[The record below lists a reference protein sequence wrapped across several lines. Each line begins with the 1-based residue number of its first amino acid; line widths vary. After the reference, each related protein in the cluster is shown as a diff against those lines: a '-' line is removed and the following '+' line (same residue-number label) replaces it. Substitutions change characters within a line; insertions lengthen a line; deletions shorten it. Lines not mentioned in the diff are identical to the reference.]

1 MGETSIDPTTR
12 GAGPTE
18 NTLDPIRNSGTI
30 RPRDSRSDSE
40 DASPRRTRART
51 DAGQDDAMPLS
62 PRRAGPGHAGAG
74 PSGAAPRV
82 HLPQRPSSSAPA
94 GSLGGF
100 PRPAWVDLN
109 AAAPTSPRPRP
120 FDLNAAA
127 PASPRPRPF
136 DFNDAPAEG
145 ARPAAP
151 AAQAPDPDMP
161 APAAAI
167 LAHFGI
173 HGRPQEADVIR
184 LLETLTEHTPPVA
197 EDLVLRAC
205 EEMLVQIGR
214 TEELLQALDI
224 RFSRSPTMSRAIN
237 RLMDHILSMEEFSDV
252 SSSHSADESD
262 GLQDDL
268 EQQAA
273 PLSDEL
279 RRWNPSLAT
288 ADFDNEPNARPFA
301 RMLSRLL
308 QQRDEGSSSS
318 AAEQLTMQVSSVIRA
333 IASDPELRAEVFLI
347 AETALGSC
355 TDNLAEG
362 FSNVLLAVNNHQM
375 RQAVERGDVSEAQL
389 HRWAGQQLRLSLLE
403 GAVNRFIAD
412 TLARPGISRTQREN
426 LQQEPLETMV
436 HAKVAL
442 RERLDLPE
450 STMSSMTFRTCSVL
464 TQAHL
469 DALAKEVE
477 AASADPQTRNAYL
490 LGNATWRAGMR
501 AAHPEPFAAL
511 ARERDEDPFHDLD
524 VPSTVEGQAE
534 YAALARDVEAKWARR
549 EDELLL
555 SLAAASEKRP

>member
-1 MGETSIDPTTR
+1 ME
-12 GAGPTE
+12 
-18 NTLDPIRNSGTI
+18 PIRNTGTI

-51 DAGQDDAMPLS
+51 DARHDGAVPLS
-62 PRRAGPGHAGAG
+62 PRRGGPGDPGAG
-74 PSGAAPRV
+74 PSGTAPRV
-82 HLPQRPSSSAPA
+82 HLPRRPASNAGA
-94 GSLGGF
+94 GSLAGF

-109 AAAPTSPRPRP
+109 AAAPSSPRPRP
-120 FDLNAAA
+120 FDLNEA
-127 PASPRPRPF
+127 PADAGRAASP
-136 DFNDAPAEG
+136 G
-145 ARPAAP
+145 
-151 AAQAPDPDMP
+151 AQAPDPDVP
-161 APAAAI
+161 AHAAAV

-184 LLETLTEHTPPVA
+184 MLETLTEHTPPDV

-237 RLMDHILSMEEFSDV
+237 RLMDHILSMEEFSDA

-262 GLQDDL
+262 GLHDDV
-268 EQQAA
+268 EQQIA
-273 PLSDEL
+273 PLSEEL
-279 RRWNPSLAT
+279 QRWNPSLAT
-288 ADFDNEPNARPFA
+288 PDFDNEPNARPFA

-308 QQRDEGSSSS
+308 QRRDEGSSSS

-333 IASDPELRAEVFLI
+333 IASDPELRAQVFQI

-362 FSNVLLAVNNHQM
+362 FSNAVLAVNNHQM
-375 RQAVERGDVSEAQL
+375 RQAVERGGVGEAQL

-412 TLARPGISRTQREN
+412 SLARPGLSRTHREN
-426 LQQEPLETMV
+426 LRQEPLETMV

-464 TQAHL
+464 TQADL
-469 DALAKEVE
+469 DALEKEVE
-477 AASADPQTRNAYL
+477 EAAADPATRNDFL
-490 LGNATWRAGMR
+490 LGNATWRSGMR
-501 AAHPEPFAAL
+501 AAHPEDFANL
-511 ARERDEDPFHDLD
+511 ARERDDDPFYDLD

-534 YAALARDVEAKWARR
+534 YAALARETEAKWARR
-549 EDELLL
+549 EDDLLL
-555 SLAAASEKRP
+555 TLAAASEKRP